1 MTEGKGPRPRKTE
14 PEAAGPKPT
23 GPEPGG
29 TKAEGPKSEAPKAAG
44 RNRPRSLRLPEL
56 LVCGYARGGTTLLS
70 DILRANGWESGF
82 EGGALLA
89 ETAADIPHCSPY
101 WERLAG
107 AWNIRRNQRD
117 TLPLTSFA
125 AFYNMLIRRAF
136 PDAPPTMR
144 FFDKTP
150 GYMERLG
157 QVMARAPFVRKVL
170 VIHRDPRAIFA
181 SYAKRQMSG
190 RSLERVIEAR
200 FAAYVARYIERF
212 AAVIAHKDRP
222 EVLFVPFEGLCADPA
237 LWLDR
242 IGCFVSGAPFVGPS
256 GPSRFRN
263 VYGTGID
270 PALATEFRE
279 QMDPEMEQRILDA
292 TALAAPFF
300 MEEAERLAYGGP
312 WRETEARA
320 RALLERYARQPLGE
334 IAAGAAFDP
343 LTYLVRYPD
352 ALDSGIDPVV
362 HYETTGRAEGR
373 LPL

>member
-1 MTEGKGPRPRKTE
+1 MTEGTTPRPRNTE
-14 PEAAGPKPT
+14 PQAAGPK
-23 GPEPGG
+23 PGG
-29 TKAEGPKSEAPKAAG
+29 TKAEGPKEDAPNPAG
-44 RNRPRSLRLPEL
+44 RRRPRVLRLPEV

-89 ETAADIPHCSPY
+89 ETAADIPDCSPY

-107 AWNIRRNQRD
+107 AWKIRRNQRD
-117 TLPLTSFA
+117 TLPLSSFS
-125 AFYNMLIRRAF
+125 AFYDRLIRRAF
-136 PDAPPTMR
+136 LDAPPTMR
-144 FFDKTP
+144 YFDKTP

-170 VIHRDPRAIFA
+170 VIHRDPRAIFV
-181 SYAKRQMSG
+181 SHAKRQTSG
-190 RSLERVIEAR
+190 RSPERVIDAR

-237 LWLDR
+237 PWLDR
-242 IGCFVSGAPFVGPS
+242 IGNFVNGAPFVGPS

-270 PALATEFRE
+270 PALATEFRTH
-279 QMDPEMEQRILDA
+279 MGPEMEQRILEA
-292 TALAAPFF
+292 TALASPFF

-320 RALLERYARQPLGE
+320 RALLDRHARQPLGE
-334 IAAGAAFDP
+334 IAAGAGFDP
-343 LTYLVRYPD
+343 LTYLIRYPD
-352 ALDSGIDPVV
+352 ALDSGLDPVV
-362 HYETTGRAEGR
+362 HYETIGRAEGR
-373 LPL
+373 LAL